1 MTPKPSYE
9 ELEQRIKELKKE
21 AFERKR
27 VEEALEESET
37 RYRRLF
43 ETAQDGILILDAET
57 GRIDDVNPFLKDMLG
72 YPHEEFLGKNLWDIG
87 PFGDIETSRSAFGE
101 LKEKEYIRYEH
112 LPLETEDGRQIAV
125 EFVSNVYLVNHKKVI
140 QCNIRDITKRRQ
152 AEEALRESEQKL
164 SRAKR
169 METIG
174 LMAGGIAHDLNNI
187 LSGIVGYPDLILMD
201 LPENSPLRKSIEIIK
216 GSGKRAAAIVS
227 DLLAVARGVATGKEI
242 LNINSIIKEYI
253 HCAEHK
259 KLEAIN
265 PNITFKFQLDSN
277 LLNTEC
283 SLSHIKKSLLNL
295 VTNATEAIQDSGA
308 VIISTTNRY
317 FDKPLKGYEEVRQ
330 GEYAVLTV
338 SDDGLGLSAEELGR
352 IFEPF
357 YTKKIMGRGGTGL
370 GLSVVWNTVQDHG
383 GYVNV
388 MSDEDRTIFELYFPI
403 TRAEVAADTEQ
414 VSWENYA
421 GNGEKILVVDDEELQ
436 REIACGLLIKL
447 GYSAKAVS
455 SGEEAIGYLKTHSVD
470 LVVLDMI
477 MFPGINGRET
487 YERIIKIHP
496 NQKAIIA
503 SGFAETEDV
512 KVSQELGAG
521 KYIKKP
527 FTLVTLA
534 IAVKEEL
541 EK

>member
-1 MTPKPSYE
+1 MIQKPTYE
-9 ELEQRIKELKKE
+9 GLEQRIQKLKKE

-27 VEEALEESET
+27 TEGALEESET

-43 ETAQDGILILDAET
+43 ETAQDGILILDADT
-57 GRIDDVNPFLKDMLG
+57 GKITDVNPFLLGMLD
-72 YPHEEFLGKNLWDIG
+72 YANEAFIGKELWEIG
-87 PFGDIETSRSAFGE
+87 PFRDIEASQSAFRE
-101 LKEKEYIRYEH
+101 LQEKEYIRYEH
-112 LPLETEDGRQIAV
+112 LPLETEDGRHIAV

-140 QCNIRDITKRRQ
+140 QCNIRDITKRKR
-152 AEEALRESEQKL
+152 AEEALGESEQKL
-164 SRAKR
+164 YRAKR
-169 METIG
+169 MEAVG
-174 LMAGGIAHDLNNI
+174 LMAAGIAHDLNNI

-201 LPENSPLRKSIEIIK
+201 LPENSPLRKRIEIIK
-216 GSGKRAAAIVS
+216 DSGNRAAAIVS

-253 HCAEHK
+253 RSAEHK
-259 KLEAIN
+259 KLETIN
-265 PNITFKFQLDSN
+265 PTITFKFQLDSN

-283 SLSHIKKSLLNL
+283 SSSHIKKSLLNL

-308 VIISTTNRY
+308 VIISTKNRY
-317 FDKPLKGYEEVRQ
+317 LDKPLKGYEEVRQ
-330 GEYAVLTV
+330 GEYTVLTV
-338 SDDGLGLSAEELGR
+338 YDDGLGLSTEDLDR

-357 YTKKIMGRGGTGL
+357 YTKKIMGRSGTGL
-370 GLSVVWNTVQDHG
+370 GLAVVWNTVQDHG

-388 MSDEDRTIFELYFPI
+388 MSDEDGTIFELYFPI
-403 TRAEVAADTEQ
+403 TRDEVAADVEQ
-414 VSWENYA
+414 ASWENYA
-421 GNGEKILVVDDEELQ
+421 GNGEKILVIDDEELQ

-455 SGEEAIGYLKTHSVD
+455 SGEEAIGYLKTHSVN
-470 LVVLDMI
+470 LIVLDMI
-477 MFPGINGRET
+477 MFPGMNGRET

-512 KVSQELGAG
+512 KAAQELGAG

-527 FTLVTLA
+527 FTLKTLA